1 MKCLKAHGN
10 FKVCK
15 ARVEEVKTKQ
25 MEHDFFMQ
33 MFRGLA

>member
-25 MEHDFFMQ
+25 MEQDFFMQ
-33 MFRGLA
+33 MFRGLT